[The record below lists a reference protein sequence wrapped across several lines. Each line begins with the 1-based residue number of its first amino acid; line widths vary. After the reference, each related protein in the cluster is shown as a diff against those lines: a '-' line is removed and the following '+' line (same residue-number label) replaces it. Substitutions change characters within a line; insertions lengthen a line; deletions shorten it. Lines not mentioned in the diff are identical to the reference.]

1 MNKRPLPCVLAGF
14 VLGEVW
20 IYQFK
25 ETAAIAACC
34 LAAAVLIVMIRSGS
48 RRKGSF
54 FASFFATRDY
64 FPFSLIGKVL
74 LPVIEREKS
83 DFFCMRKGKKKPLFE
98 TMMWVS
104 FLAGILFGGV
114 RQWNWNGQKEAF
126 SLLFDKDTI
135 WIEGQVEE
143 KKTTSQGISLVLRHI
158 VVEGDSY
165 PGKIQIYLEKEPVFV
180 IGSYIKMKGE
190 IEPFSLP
197 TNPGEFNQRTYQEG
211 KGILGC
217 CYQPEIE
224 KVSYGSFL
232 IWDAIMEFREK
243 TGYYLQEK
251 MGKKQQGVAMAML
264 LGDKSELMEEQKNLF
279 QVGGISHILAVS
291 GLHMTLIGAG
301 IYKLFRKMGLPYG
314 IAVFCSFPCIFLYAV
329 MTGMGSSC
337 LRAAIMLSVYLVAE
351 WKGLSYDLPSSLAL
365 SGLLLLWEIPARLF
379 DSGFLLSY
387 GALFGVGIGYP
398 FLKERV
404 FGTMQ
409 IGRTSGDAIGVVKR
423 KKRLKNAYQ
432 KEKQDWLVWM
442 REKREYLLER
452 AKEQL
457 LSGISITVFTL
468 PLSLYFFY
476 GISLAGLLLNLL
488 VIPLMSLLVPLLAF
502 GGVGWISWYPGVVGE
517 IFLFLGGKIIDFYLS
532 LCGYSEKIPGS
543 YLQLGYRGLVFALFY
558 YGSLGSLAFIFVF
571 RDTMAKGM
579 ELKNCNRKVTK
590 VMKRDRRKQNQ
601 MEQDRKGN
609 RFLFL
614 SWIIFAM
621 GLIWISGKRGAY
633 LTMLDVGQGD
643 GILYHSRE
651 GTVCMVDGG
660 STSKKKVGSYVIQS
674 ALSYYGIGEV
684 DYWFVSHTDE
694 DHISGLVELLEKGYS
709 VGHLILSERREKT
722 ENQEKLEKLAK
733 KNGTQLHYM
742 SRGQCISLK
751 HSEFYCL
758 HPKKGASGEDVN
770 QDSMVL
776 MLEEDGQQILL
787 TGDVEKEG
795 EAELTRA
802 LKSYQEK
809 RKKSQKVKIL
819 KTAHHGSKNA
829 TQEDFLRVF
838 APNIA
843 LISAGRKNRYG
854 HPSAE
859 TLERLKKAGT
869 IYYNT
874 ATVGAIEV
882 QLGSNTRY
890 YQYGYL
896 LQ

>member
-25 ETAAIAACC
+25 ETAAMAACC
-34 LAAAVLIVMIRSGS
+34 LAAAMLIVMIGSGS

-54 FASFFATRDY
+54 FATFFTTRTRKIL
-64 FPFSLIGKVL
+64 PFSIMRRGESSAIGRKKRNFSCKRK
-74 LPVIEREKS
+74 REKLHLYE
-83 DFFCMRKGKKKPLFE
+83 RV
-98 TMMWVS
+98 MWVS
-104 FLAGILFGGV
+104 FLAGIFLGGV

-126 SLLFDKDTI
+126 SLLFEKDVI

-190 IEPFSLP
+190 IESFSLP
-197 TNPGEFNQRTYQEG
+197 TNPGEFNQRIYQEG

-387 GALFGVGIGYP
+387 GALFGVGMGYP

-404 FGTMQ
+404 FGAAQ
-409 IGRTSGDAIGVVKR
+409 IGRTSENAIGVVKR

-452 AKEQL
+452 VKEQL

-502 GGVGWISWYPGVVGE
+502 GGVGWLFWYPGVVGE

-532 LCGYSEKIPGS
+532 LCSYSEKIPGS
-543 YLQLGYRGLVFALFY
+543 YLQLGYRGLGFALFY

-571 RDTMAKGM
+571 RDTMAKRMGL
-579 ELKNCNRKVTK
+579 ENCN
-590 VMKRDRRKQNQ
+590 
-601 MEQDRKGN
+601 RKGN

-722 ENQEKLEKLAK
+722 ENQVKLEELAK

-742 SRGQCISLK
+742 SRGQRISLK
-751 HSEFYCL
+751 HSEFNCL

-795 EAELTRA
+795 EAELTRV

-809 RKKSQKVKIL
+809 RKQSKKVKIL

-829 TQEDFLRVF
+829 TQEDFLQVYE
-838 APNIA
+838 PNTA

-854 HPSAE
+854 HPAEE
-859 TLERLKKAGT
+859 TLERMKEAGT

-874 ATVGAIEV
+874 AAVGAIEV
-882 QLGSNTRY
+882 QFGSNTRY

-896 LQ
+896 SQ